1 MGSAG
6 IIFLIGVTLGIVVRK
21 TSFGIL
27 GALNDLLRLKFSPRL
42 AAVLVA
48 IFIFGLIN
56 FWGYQGSGCADVGW
70 GEFLGVHSLLGG
82 FVQGLGYVLARGC
95 PLSLIVKLGE
105 GSKYH
110 LIVLAAFI
118 VGLSSYALLHQK
130 IDLSL
135 SPYVYTGAR
144 YLGELISGR

>member
-1 MGSAG
+1 MISAG
-6 IIFLIGVTLGIVVRK
+6 TIFLVGITLGIVIRR

-27 GALNDLLRLKFSPRL
+27 GAFGDLFNLKFSPRL

-48 IFIFGLIN
+48 VGIFGLIN
-56 FWGYQGSGCADVGW
+56 FWGYQGSRCADVGW

-95 PLSLIVKLGE
+95 PLNLMVRLGE

-118 VGLSSYALLHQK
+118 AGLSGYAFLHQK

-135 SPYVYTGAR
+135 GPYVYTGAR
-144 YLGELISGR
+144 YLGDLIPGR